1 MGRHV
6 YVTLHVS
13 RKVFSE
19 ACMRWYFRKLA
30 DGLVITHARPEFAGQ
45 LEELQRTCFP
55 TLAEEERFKSFH
67 YLKHIELFDD
77 GQFVALDGD
86 RVVGATTTLR
96 LDFDFDHVDHT
107 FGEIIQGGWLTSHQ
121 PNGEWLYGADI
132 SVRPEYRGRG
142 IATAL
147 YAVRQEVVWRL
158 GLKGQVTAGMI
169 PGFSAVKDKMTAEE
183 YYRGVVSGE
192 LRDSTLSMQM
202 NAGFEPRGLLA
213 NYLNDPV
220 CDNYSVLLVL
230 PGEKNVRGASRGT
243 IREKAMSYIRLNTEI
258 PGPNA
263 KQLLA
268 RRAAALPSGLA
279 RATDVVVER
288 AEGSLVFDVDG
299 NTLIDLA
306 GGIGMLAVGHSPAA
320 VVDAIKQQ
328 ADKFIHP
335 CALVTT
341 YEPIVALAELLN
353 EVTPGSFPKKTLFA
367 NSGAEAIE
375 NAVKLARKYTGR
387 STVICF
393 EGGYHGRTLL
403 TLSLTSKYGLF
414 KSGFGPFAP
423 EIVRLPIPNTYR
435 TPKGMT
441 ADEYVDFGIQQL
453 EHAFIAQVDPS
464 AVAAILIEPVQGE
477 AGFLPVPPRFL
488 KRIRELSEQHGIVMI
503 ADEVQCGSGRT
514 GRMFAV
520 EHYGIVPDM
529 IASAKSLG
537 AGMPI
542 GAVTGR
548 AEIMDSAHLGGVG
561 STYGGS
567 PVACVAALEALKMIR
582 QPEFLAHANRLGDV
596 MRGVLEG
603 WKRDWPIVGDVRG
616 LGPMLLVELV
626 TDRELKTPLPPAE
639 TLAVVRRAV
648 SNGVLLIRAGLFSNC
663 IRFLPPLNMPE
674 DMLREALTAVG
685 RAIEAAVPAER
696 LQTTATPR

>member
-1 MGRHV
+1 
-6 YVTLHVS
+6 
-13 RKVFSE
+13 
-19 ACMRWYFRKLA
+19 MRWYYRKLP
-30 DGLVITHARPEFAGQ
+30 DGLVITHARPEFALQ
-45 LEELQRTCFP
+45 LEELQRTSFP
-55 TLAEEERFKSFH
+55 TLAEDERFKSPH
-67 YLKHIELFDD
+67 YLKHMELFDD
-77 GQFVALDGD
+77 GQLVALDGD
-86 RVVGATTTLR
+86 RVIGATTTLR
-96 LDFDFDHVDHT
+96 LDFDFDHVNHT

-121 PNGEWLYGADI
+121 PGGAWLYGADI
-132 SVRPEYRGRG
+132 SVHPEYRGRG

-147 YAVRQEVVWRL
+147 YAARQEVVWRL
-158 GLKGQVTAGMI
+158 GLQGQVTAGMI
-169 PGFSAVKDKMTAEE
+169 PGYSAVKQEMSAEE
-183 YYRGVVSGE
+183 YYAGVLSGRI
-192 LRDSTLSMQM
+192 RDSTLSMQM
-202 NAGFEPRGLLA
+202 GAGFEPRGLLA

-230 PGEKNVRGASRGT
+230 DSSKNVRGADK
-243 IREKAMSYIRLNTEI
+243 ENAMSYIRLNTEI
-258 PGPNA
+258 PGPQA
-263 KQLLA
+263 KQSLA
-268 RRAAALPSGLA
+268 RRAAAMPSGLA

-288 AEGSLVFDVDG
+288 ADGALVFDVDG

-306 GGIGMLAVGHSPAA
+306 GGIGMLAVGHSPAP
-320 VVDAIKQQ
+320 VVEAIQRQVK
-328 ADKFIHP
+328 KFIHP
-335 CALVTT
+335 CALVST
-341 YEPIVALAELLN
+341 YEPYIALAELLN
-353 EVTPGSFPKKTLFA
+353 EVTPGEFPKKTLLA

-435 TPKGMT
+435 TPAGMT
-441 ADEYVDFGIQQL
+441 ADQYVDFGIQQL
-453 EHAFIAQVDPS
+453 EHAFTAQVDPS
-464 AVAAILIEPVQGE
+464 AVAAIVIEPVQGE

-488 KRIRELSEQHGIVMI
+488 QRIRELSERHGIVMI

-520 EHYGIVPDM
+520 EHYGIVPDL

-567 PVACVAALEALKMIR
+567 PVACVAAIEALKMIR
-582 QPEFLAHANRLGDV
+582 QPQFLAHANHLGNV
-596 MRGVLEG
+596 MREVLEG
-603 WKRDWPIVGDVRG
+603 WKARWPIVGDVRG
-616 LGPMLLVELV
+616 LGPMMLVELV
-626 TDRELKTPLPPAE
+626 SDRESKTPLPAAD
-639 TLAVVRRAV
+639 TLAIVRRAV

-674 DMLREALTAVG
+674 DMLREALDAVRRSIETSVTGDQAQTAPVVAL
-685 RAIEAAVPAER
+685 R
-696 LQTTATPR
+696 

>member
-1 MGRHV
+1 
-6 YVTLHVS
+6 L
-13 RKVFSE
+13 
-19 ACMRWYFRKLA
+19 RWYYRKLS
-30 DGLVITHARPEFAGQ
+30 DGLVIAQARPEFASQ
-45 LEELQRTCFP
+45 LEELQRISFP
-55 TLAEEERFKSFH
+55 TLAEEERFKSGH
-67 YLKHIELFDD
+67 YLKHMELFED
-77 GQFVALDGD
+77 GQFVALDGA
-86 RVVGATTTLR
+86 RVVGASTTLR

-107 FGEIIQGGWLTSHQ
+107 FAEIIQGGWLTSHQ
-121 PNGEWLYGADI
+121 PNGAWLYGADI
-132 SVRPEYRGRG
+132 SVHPEYRGRG
-142 IATAL
+142 LATAL
-147 YAVRQEVVWRL
+147 YAARQEVVWRL

-169 PGFSAVKDKMTAEE
+169 PGYSAVKHEMKAEQ
-183 YYRGVVSGE
+183 YYESVVSGRI
-192 LRDSTLSMQM
+192 RDSTLSMQM
-202 NAGFEPRGLLA
+202 GAGFEPRGLLA

-230 PGEKNVRGASRGT
+230 DAGKNVRGAS
-243 IREKAMSYIRLNTEI
+243 REKAMSYIRLNTEI

-263 KQLLA
+263 KHLLD
-268 RRAAALPSGLA
+268 RRASAVPSGLG

-288 AEGSLVFDVDG
+288 AEGALVWDVDG

-306 GGIGMLAVGHSPAA
+306 GGIGMLAVGHSPAP
-320 VVDAIKQQ
+320 VVEAIREQ
-328 ADKFIHP
+328 AEKFIHP
-335 CALVTT
+335 CALVST
-341 YEPIVALAELLN
+341 YEPYVALAEMLN
-353 EVTPGSFPKKTLFA
+353 RVTPGAFPKKTLFG

-435 TPKGMT
+435 TPPGMT

-477 AGFLPVPPRFL
+477 AGFLPGPARFL
-488 KRIRELSEQHGIVMI
+488 QRIRELTERHGIVLI
-503 ADEVQCGSGRT
+503 ADEVQCGCGRT

-529 IASAKSLG
+529 IVSAKSLG

-567 PVACVAALEALKMIR
+567 PLACVAALEALKMIR
-582 QPEFLAHANRLGDV
+582 QPEFLAHANHLGNV
-596 MRGVLEG
+596 MREVLEG
-603 WKRDWPIVGDVRG
+603 WKARWPIVGDVRG
-616 LGPMLLVELV
+616 LGPMMLVEFV
-626 TDRELKTPLPPAE
+626 TDRASKTPLPPAE
-639 TLAVVRRAV
+639 TLAIVRRAV
-648 SNGVLLIRAGLFSNC
+648 SHGVLLIRAGLFSNC

-674 DMLREALTAVG
+674 DMLREALDAVG
-685 RAIEAAVPAER
+685 RAIEAAVTNEQLAVTNEQAAPAAVAR
-696 LQTTATPR
+696 

>member
-1 MGRHV
+1 
-6 YVTLHVS
+6 
-13 RKVFSE
+13 
-19 ACMRWYFRKLA
+19 MRWYYRKLA
-30 DGLVITHARPEFAGQ
+30 DGLVIVHARPEFAGQ
-45 LEELQRTCFP
+45 LEQLQRTCFP
-55 TLAEEERFKSFH
+55 TLAEDERFKSYH
-67 YLKHIELFDD
+67 YLKHMELFDA

-121 PNGEWLYGADI
+121 PSGAWLYGADI
-132 SVRPEYRGRG
+132 SVLPEYRGRG

-147 YAVRQEVVWRL
+147 YAARQEVVWRL
-158 GLKGQVTAGMI
+158 GLQGQVTAGMI
-169 PGFSAVKDKMTAEE
+169 PGYGAVKGHMTADD
-183 YYRGVVSGE
+183 YYRGVRTGE
-192 LRDSTLSMQM
+192 IRDSTLTMQM

-230 PGEKNVRGASRGT
+230 GTEKNVKGAD
-243 IREKAMSYIRLNTEI
+243 RESAMSYIRLNSEI
-258 PGPNA
+258 PGPKA

-268 RRAAALPSGLA
+268 RRAAAVPSGLG

-306 GGIGMLAVGHSPAA
+306 GGIGMLAVGYSPAP
-320 VVDAIKQQ
+320 VVEAIQRQ
-328 ADKFIHP
+328 AEKFIHP
-335 CALVTT
+335 CALVAT
-341 YEPIVALAELLN
+341 YEPYIALAELLN
-353 EVTPGSFPKKTLFA
+353 EVTPGTFPKKTLFA

-375 NAVKLARKYTGR
+375 NAVKLSRKYTGR

-414 KSGFGPFAP
+414 KNGFGPFAP

-435 TPKGMT
+435 TPPGMT
-441 ADEYVDFGIQQL
+441 ADQYVDFGIQQL
-453 EHAFIAQVDPS
+453 ELAFTAQVDPS
-464 AVAAILIEPVQGE
+464 AVAAIVIEPVQGE

-488 KRIRELSEQHGIVMI
+488 KRIRELSELHGIVMI

-582 QPEFLAHANRLGDV
+582 QPEFLAHANRLGEV
-596 MRGVLEG
+596 MREVLEG
-603 WKRDWPIVGDVRG
+603 WKRKWSIVGDVRG

-626 TDRELKTPLPPAE
+626 TDRESKTPLAASD

-648 SNGVLLIRAGLFSNC
+648 SNGVMLIRAGLFSNC

-674 DMLREALTAVG
+674 DMLREALDVVG
-685 RAIEAAVPAER
+685 GAIEATVAAEQMQAAQR
-696 LQTTATPR
+696 

>member
-1 MGRHV
+1 
-6 YVTLHVS
+6 
-13 RKVFSE
+13 
-19 ACMRWYFRKLA
+19 MRWYYRKLP
-30 DGLVITHARPEFAGQ
+30 DGLVITHARAEFADQ
-45 LEELQRTCFP
+45 LEQLQRTCFP
-55 TLAEEERFKSFH
+55 TLAEEERFKSYH
-67 YLKHIELFDD
+67 YLKHMDLFDT

-86 RVVGATTTLR
+86 RVIGATTTLR

-107 FGEIIQGGWLTSHQ
+107 FADIIQGGWLTSHQ
-121 PNGEWLYGADI
+121 PSGAWLYGADI
-132 SVRPEYRGRG
+132 SVLPEFRGRG

-147 YAVRQEVVWRL
+147 YAARQEVVWRL

-169 PGFSAVKDKMTAEE
+169 PGYSAVKGQMTAEE
-183 YYRGVVSGE
+183 YYNGVLSGR

-230 PGEKNVRGASRGT
+230 GADKNLKGTSR
-243 IREKAMSYIRLNTEI
+243 KHAMSYIRLNTEI
-258 PGPNA
+258 PGPKA
-263 KQLLA
+263 KQFLA
-268 RRAAALPSGLA
+268 RRAAAVPSGLG

-288 AEGSLVFDVDG
+288 ADGSLVFDVDG

-306 GGIGMLAVGHSPAA
+306 GGIGMLAVGHSPAP
-320 VVDAIKQQ
+320 VVQAIQRQ
-328 ADKFIHP
+328 AEKFIHP
-335 CALVTT
+335 CALVAT
-341 YEPIVALAELLN
+341 YEPYVALAELLN
-353 EVTPGSFPKKTLFA
+353 EVTPGAFPKKTLFA

-435 TPKGMT
+435 TPAGMT
-441 ADEYVDFGIQQL
+441 ADQYIDFGIQQL

-464 AVAAILIEPVQGE
+464 AVAAMVIEPVQGE
-477 AGFLPVPPRFL
+477 AGFLPVPARFL
-488 KRIRELSEQHGIVMI
+488 ERIRELSQRHGIVMI

-567 PVACVAALEALKMIR
+567 PLACVAALEALKMIR

-596 MRGVLEG
+596 MREVMEG
-603 WKRDWPIVGDVRG
+603 WKRRWPIVGDVRG
-616 LGPMLLVELV
+616 LGPMMLVELV
-626 TDRELKTPLPPAE
+626 ADRESKTPLAASD
-639 TLAVVRRAV
+639 TLAVVRHAV
-648 SNGVLLIRAGLFSNC
+648 SKGVLLIRAGLFSNC
-663 IRFLPPLNMPE
+663 IRFLPPLNTPE
-674 DMLREALTAVG
+674 DMLREALEVVG
-685 RAIEAAVPAER
+685 SAIEATVAAEHMQAAPA
-696 LQTTATPR
+696 AAPR

>member
-1 MGRHV
+1 LWI
-6 YVTLHVS
+6 YATLHISCNLPGGFV
-13 RKVFSE
+13 
-19 ACMRWYFRKLA
+19 RWYYRKLP
-30 DGLVITHARPEFAGQ
+30 DGLVIAQARPEFAVQ

-55 TLAEEERFKSFH
+55 TLAEEERFKSYH
-67 YLKHIELFDD
+67 YIKHMELFDS

-86 RVVGATTTLR
+86 RVIGASSTLR
-96 LDFDFDHVDHT
+96 LDFDFEHVDHT

-121 PNGEWLYGADI
+121 PNGAWLYGADL

-147 YAVRQEVVWRL
+147 YAARHEVVWRL

-169 PGFSAVKDKMTAEE
+169 PGYGAVKEKMTAQA
-183 YYRGVVSGE
+183 YYAGVLSGQI
-192 LRDSTLSMQM
+192 RDSTLSMQM
-202 NAGFEPRGLLA
+202 NAGFEARGLLE

-230 PGEKNVRGASRGT
+230 DATKNVKGADRNN
-243 IREKAMSYIRLNTEI
+243 AMSYIRLNTEI
-258 PGPNA
+258 PGPKA

-268 RRAAALPSGLA
+268 RRAAAVPAGLA
-279 RATDVVVER
+279 KATDVVVER

-299 NTLIDLA
+299 NTLIDMA
-306 GGIGMLAVGHSPAA
+306 GGIGMLAVGHSPAP
-320 VVDAIKQQ
+320 VVEAIQKQ
-328 ADKFIHP
+328 AEKFIHP
-335 CALVTT
+335 CSLVAT
-341 YEPIVALAELLN
+341 YEPYIALAELLN
-353 EVTPGSFPKKTLFA
+353 DLTPGDFPKKTLFA

-387 STVICF
+387 SSVICF

-435 TPKGMT
+435 TPAGMT
-441 ADEYVDFGIQQL
+441 AEQYVDFGIQQL
-453 EHAFIAQVDPS
+453 DHAFTAQVDPS

-488 KRIRELSEQHGIVMI
+488 KRIRELSERHGIVMI

-567 PVACVAALEALKMIR
+567 PVACVAAIEALKMIR
-582 QPEFLAHANRLGDV
+582 QPEFLAHANRLGAV
-596 MRGVLEG
+596 MREVLEG
-603 WKRDWPIVGDVRG
+603 WKRQWPVVGDVRG

-626 TDRELKTPLPPAE
+626 TDRETKTPLAAAD
-639 TLAVVRRAV
+639 TLAVVRHAV
-648 SNGVLLIRAGLFSNC
+648 ANGVLLIRAGLFSNC

-674 DMLREALTAVG
+674 DMLREALAVVG
-685 RAIEAAVPAER
+685 RAIEATVTANQMHAVA
-696 LQTTATPR
+696 PR